1 MGYVA
6 SYFNWLQKDCPTGE
20 IEKYPQLDSH
30 GQTTLEGLYV
40 SGDLT
45 GVPLLTM
52 AANDGAQLVRKLSYD
67 NSFKKTIEH
76 FDIIII
82 GGGPA
87 GISAALECK
96 KRQLNYILLEGSRLF
111 NTIENFPKA
120 KPIIATPS
128 KGEYISDLKISN
140 SVKESLL
147 NDLKSTIQNQDLNI
161 KLGTRVEK
169 ITRKKELLEV
179 SSNEG
184 LFIATKVILA
194 IGKSGDARKL
204 NIPGEDLDKVKNR
217 LFDAADHKGQNIL
230 IVGGGDNALE
240 SAIAL
245 AKSGNSITISYRK
258 SAFSRPKQENM
269 EEVRKWQK
277 KGIIT
282 IVYKSAV
289 KEIRDKSVLLTTEGA
304 ETEIANDTVY
314 VMIGRELPT
323 QFLRRSGIR
332 MEGEKSPS
340 WYVFLTTMLS
350 FFTMLYF
357 GKKGVGLEGGN
368 FTEMITNFI
377 NLPLTRTDEI
387 KGMKYAYNLI
397 GWLGAVTFIF
407 SGTASLSYMYKEKRK
422 YFSQAWS
429 LIKYSYLIA
438 SALLFFAIYFIG
450 VTKTGSLDNMGYWY
464 SLLYCTTMAL
474 FGFRRIQTKKTKY
487 IKYQIY
493 TLVFIQVFFLF
504 LLPNHLYTHLVSLL
518 GKDNWLILNILPEAW
533 YSYGLILF
541 WPLNMGTF
549 GANTF
554 WTIFPLIQSGLI
566 LFLLIR
572 YYGKGAYCGWI
583 CSCGGMAET
592 LGDEYRNLAPHGSK
606 AKKWE
611 NLGQYILLFAV
622 VTTAMKL
629 AGMNSSWISALVY
642 EVLID
647 VFFAGVLGLGVY
659 FFLGGRIWCR
669 YGCPLAALMH
679 IYTRFSKY
687 RIFSEKKKCISCNIC
702 TKVCHMGIDV
712 MNYANKGI
720 PMNDAECVRCSACIE
735 GCPMDVLSFGQVDEV
750 DPDNKSRK
758 AIPDMGK
765 DNWQSGLK

>member
-1 MGYVA
+1 MGYVT

-20 IEKYPQLDSH
+20 VEKYPQLDDH
-30 GQTTLEGLYV
+30 GQTTLEGVYV

-52 AANDGAQLVRKLSYD
+52 AANNGAQLVRKFHYD
-67 NSFKKTIEH
+67 GIFKEKSEH

-87 GISAALECK
+87 GISAAVECQ
-96 KRQLNYILLEGSRLF
+96 KRNINYVLLEGSRLF
-111 NTIENFPKA
+111 NTIENFPKG
-120 KPIIATPS
+120 KPIIATPTNE
-128 KGEYISDLKISN
+128 EYISELKIVDG
-140 SVKESLL
+140 VKETLL
-147 NDLKSTIQNQDLNI
+147 KDMQSSIAEKGLNI
-161 KLGTRVEK
+161 KTGVRVEH
-169 ITRKKELLEV
+169 ISSKKELLTV
-179 SSNEG
+179 KSKDAS
-184 LFIATKVILA
+184 FIGKRVILA
-194 IGKSGDARKL
+194 IGKSGDSRKL
-204 NIPGEDLDKVKNR
+204 KVLGEELDKVKNR
-217 LFDAADHKGQNIL
+217 LFDPTDHKDQNIL
-230 IVGGGDNALE
+230 VVGGGDNALE
-240 SAIAL
+240 TANAL
-245 AKSGNSITISYRK
+245 AANGNTVTISYRK
-258 SAFSRPKQENM
+258 EALSRPKQENM

-277 KGIIT
+277 DGKVT
-282 IVYKSAV
+282 IVYKSEV
-289 KEIRDKSVLLTTEGA
+289 KEIRDKSVLLTTEEG
-304 ETEIANDTVY
+304 EKEVVNDAVY
-314 VMIGRELPT
+314 VMIGRELPI

-340 WYVFLTTMLS
+340 WYVFLTAMLS

-357 GKKGVGLEGGN
+357 GKKGVGLEGSN
-368 FTEMITNFI
+368 FAEMIQNFI
-377 NLPLTRTDEI
+377 NLPLTRTEEI
-387 KGMKYAYNLI
+387 KGMKYVYNLT

-407 SGTASLSYMYKEKRK
+407 SGIGALYYMFKEKKK
-422 YFSQAWS
+422 YFSTGWP
-429 LIKYSYLIA
+429 LVKYGYLIL
-438 SALLFFAIYFIG
+438 SALLFSAVYFIG
-450 VTKTGSLDNMGYWY
+450 TTKTGTTDNMGYWY

-474 FGFRRIQTKKTKY
+474 FGYRRIQTKKTKY
-487 IKYQIY
+487 IAYQVY

-504 LLPNHLYTHLVSLL
+504 LLPNHLYNPLVSLL
-518 GKDNWLILNILPEAW
+518 GEDSWFIKNVLPEAW
-533 YSYGLILF
+533 YAYGLILF

-554 WTIFPLIQSGLI
+554 WTIFPFIQSGLI
-566 LFLLIR
+566 LFLIIR
-572 YYGKGAYCGWI
+572 YYGKGVYCGWI

-592 LGDEYRNLAPHGSK
+592 FGDEYRNLAPHGPK

-611 NLGQYILLFAV
+611 NIGQYILAFAV
-622 VTTAMKL
+622 ITTVMKV
-629 AGMNSSWISALVY
+629 GGIGGGWISSLLY

-720 PMNDAECVRCSACIE
+720 PMNDAECVRCSACVQS
-735 GCPMDVLSFGQVDEV
+735 CPMDVLAFGEVDVV
-750 DPDNKSRK
+750 DPDNKSRQQ
-758 AIPDMGK
+758 IPKGGK
-765 DNWQSGLK
+765 NNWQSGLK